1 MHVGY
6 RGRARLV
13 DKSGQTIPS
22 RLGLQAPFRL
32 LGDEDCS
39 RDLQRHDRHHT
50 KKRRISIS
58 SDTTYLQPATAPGK
72 AESESDNR
80 NSSRRHHPGLC
91 LINIDDNDSASST
104 ISSSSYSVTDYLPKK
119 PAKTYERRPRHK
131 TRGDRYE
138 KKQKKERA
146 KAKAKNA
153 AKTGEKRKRKA
164 KPGVIPTHNFMAKN
178 VTQDRLTV
186 RYSLIMLWGCKRGP
200 CRSWC
205 VSDIQSPTVD
215 ASTEG
220 WSLQERPRFIP
231 GEEERM

>member
-13 DKSGQTIPS
+13 DKCGQTIPS

-58 SDTTYLQPATAPGK
+58 SDTTYLQPATALGK
-72 AESESDNR
+72 VESESDNR

-91 LINIDDNDSASST
+91 LINIDDADSASSI

-131 TRGDRYE
+131 TRGDLYE
-138 KKQKKERA
+138 KQQKKERA

-164 KPGVIPTHNFMAKN
+164 KPGVIPTDNFMAKN
-178 VTQDRLTV
+178 VTRDRLTV
-186 RYSLIMLWGCKRGP
+186 RYSLIMLLGCKWGP
-200 CRSWC
+200 CRSWG
-205 VSDIQSPTVD
+205 VSDISSPTVD

-220 WSLQERPRFIP
+220 WSLQEGPRFIP